1 MVRRGVIRRQLLRSV
16 GSCFGGKKKRNVE
29 GGQENK
35 SFGHRVVSSGSDP
48 KGGPLQA
55 ELVGAGSAH

>member
-1 MVRRGVIRRQLLRSV
+1 MFRGE
-16 GSCFGGKKKRNVE
+16 KKKRNVE
-29 GGQENK
+29 GRQENK